1 METYGEDVRLVYR
14 DFPLP
19 NHPNAQPAAEAAL
32 CAHEQGEFWRY
43 HDKVFDNQR
52 TLSADH
58 LKQFALDL
66 GLDATRFN
74 ECFDSGRFR
83 KDVQEGYR
91 EGGKLGV
98 SATPTF
104 FINGRFLSGA
114 QPFEAFRSIIDEE
127 LEK

>member
-1 METYGEDVRLVYR
+1 MYR

-43 HDKVFDNQR
+43 HDKIFENQR
-52 TLSADH
+52 TLAPAN
-58 LKQFALDL
+58 LKRFAADL
-66 GLDATRFN
+66 GLDEEAFN

-83 KDVQEGYR
+83 EAVHKDYAQ
-91 EGGKLGV
+91 GGSLGV
-98 SATPTF
+98 NATPAF

-114 QPFEAFRSIIDEE
+114 QPFEAFQAIIDEE